1 MEELQ
6 AILDRLIALA
16 KQSQKANCPCPNCGR
31 SAINIDNDIICI
43 VGHTTK
49 KEHVAAWYGLASM
62 DGMNIEPNPKLGRI
76 VEVVAMTLWGE
87 RQ

>member
-6 AILDRLIALA
+6 AILDQLIALA
-16 KQSQKANCPCPNCGR
+16 AKAQKSTCPNCGR
-31 SAINIDNDIICI
+31 SAININDDIICI

-62 DGMNIEPNPKLGRI
+62 DGMNIEQNLKLAKLA
-76 VEVVAMTLWGE
+76 EVVAMMLWGE